1 MYLKWKVF
9 LIKICAEKACDD
21 LKNFLQKKNL

>member
-1 MYLKWKVF
+1 MHLKWKVF

-21 LKNFLQKKNL
+21 LKNFLLKKNL